1 MIAAL
6 FYGILS
12 MLSIHPLHRIN
23 LLIPPLLSS
32 NLYYD
37 LKALREKF
45 SRRLDGLS
53 RFL

>member
-6 FYGILS
+6 FYVILS
-12 MLSIHPLHRIN
+12 MLSIHPLA
-23 LLIPPLLSS
+23 PLLSS

-45 SRRLDGLS
+45 SRRLDRLS
-53 RFL
+53 RFS